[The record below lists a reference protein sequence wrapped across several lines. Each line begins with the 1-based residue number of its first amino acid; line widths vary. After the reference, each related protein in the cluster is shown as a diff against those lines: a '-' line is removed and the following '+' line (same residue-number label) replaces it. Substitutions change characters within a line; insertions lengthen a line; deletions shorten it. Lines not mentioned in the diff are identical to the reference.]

1 MRTRQ
6 ADSYIYLFSSKENLR
21 YIGTDADDV
30 WGGEVF
36 HTGFVDHVNE
46 IPDWWFDETRAE
58 AFERGEVG
66 WAFLEG
72 RILVDGA
79 QKPMIARYTLVWA
92 IEKGAWKLVKAHTS
106 LPASNIE
113 THGFEHHAMN
123 ALLAEVAKGF
133 DLAQR
138 EGVATIVFT
147 DIVGSSA
154 LAAATGDRNWAKRI
168 AGHFDTMAEIVEA
181 AGGEMVKSL
190 GDGTMSSFSST
201 VAALSAS
208 RRMQAQTSEDTLS
221 PPLKLRIG
229 MHRGDVI

>member
-1 MRTRQ
+1 
-6 ADSYIYLFSSKENLR
+6 
-21 YIGTDADDV
+21 
-30 WGGEVF
+30 
-36 HTGFVDHVNE
+36 
-46 IPDWWFDETRAE
+46 
-58 AFERGEVG
+58 
-66 WAFLEG
+66 
-72 RILVDGA
+72 
-79 QKPMIARYTLVWA
+79 MIARYTLVCA
-92 IEKGAWKLVKAHTS
+92 IEKGAWKLVQAHTS

-154 LAAATGDRNWAKRI
+154 LAAATGDRDWAKRI
-168 AGHFDTMAEIVEA
+168 AGHFDAMGEIVEA

-229 MHRGDVI
+229 MHRGDVIQTADDLFGSVVNKAARVAGVAEAGEIRVSDEVRLAALDDAACRAAIEDHLKRNILPPDGTAV